1 MNMAALGS
9 YLQTV
14 RKHRKIS
21 QERLAEQI
29 GTAALTIWRIENAK
43 QEPGG
48 ELLFKIVAAIKAN
61 LDDVMR
67 LVLEDNLTEDDG
79 IQLAQAFINAPQ
91 REQLQRTAHAV
102 PDERITQAL
111 DVLDDLERRN
121 PNLVDEV
128 IRYGRY
134 LREQGNR

>member
-1 MNMAALGS
+1 MNMAALGA

-21 QERLAEQI
+21 QERLAEQL
-29 GTAALTIWRIENAK
+29 GTAALTIWRIENAR

-91 REQLQRTAHAV
+91 REQLQRTAHDV

>member
-1 MNMAALGS
+1 MAALGA

-21 QERLAEQI
+21 QERLAEQL
-29 GTAALTIWRIENAK
+29 GTAALTIWRIENAR

-91 REQLQRTAHAV
+91 REQLQRTAHDV

>member
-1 MNMAALGS
+1 MAALGA

-21 QERLAEQI
+21 QERLAEQL

-91 REQLQRTAHAV
+91 REQLQRTAHDV

>member
-1 MNMAALGS
+1 MKMAALAA

-21 QERLAEQI
+21 QERLADQL

-43 QEPGG
+43 QEPGS
-48 ELLFKIVAAIKAN
+48 ELLIKIVDAIRAN
-61 LDDVMR
+61 LDDVRR
-67 LVLEDNLTEDDG
+67 LILDDTLTEEDG
-79 IQLAQAFINAPQ
+79 IRMARAFLDDPQ
-91 REQLQRTAHAV
+91 RAQIQRAVREV
-102 PDERITQAL
+102 PDERITEAL
-111 DVLDDLERRN
+111 GVLDDLERRN

-134 LREQGNR
+134 LREQDNR